1 MDFISNHCFSPWT
14 TSWDITYVFNIWLFE
29 SAAFS
34 LQNINIPSQITAMVP
49 YIVTIIALFIY
60 SVNKEKNIKTKK
72 KEENEKIKEI

>member
-1 MDFISNHCFSPWT
+1 MSNGRGWISLAIIVLVRGRPLGILLMSLIFG
-14 TSWDITYVFNIWLFE
+14 FFE

-60 SVNKEKNIKTKK
+60 SVNKEKKY
-72 KEENEKIKEI
+72 